1 MKKQKYC
8 KTHLILGG
16 ARAGKTK
23 FAQNLA
29 LKLSKDSK
37 APPIYIATGQA
48 LDPEMEER
56 IRIHKID
63 RGEDFQTKE
72 CPLNLSDPLLSASSN
87 DIMLID
93 CLTLFVSNL
102 LCAEKFD
109 EKKIVSFLNAIK
121 LTKAQLIIVSNET
134 GMGIVPDNKLTR
146 DFRDISGNLNQKVAQ
161 MADKV
166 TLMVAG
172 IPVQIK
178 N

>member
-1 MKKQKYC
+1 MKKEKYC

-29 LKLSKDSK
+29 LKLSKDRK
-37 APPIYIATGQA
+37 KPPIYIATAQA

-56 IRIHKID
+56 IKIHKTD
-63 RGEDFQTKE
+63 RGEAFQTKE
-72 CPLNLSDPLLSASSN
+72 YPLNLSEPLLSASSK
-87 DIMLID
+87 DILLVD

-109 EKKIVSFLNAIK
+109 ESQITSFLNAIK
-121 LTKAQLIIVSNET
+121 RTKAQLIIVSNET

-172 IPVQIK
+172 IPVKIK

>member
-8 KTHLILGG
+8 RTHLILGG

-29 LKLSKDSK
+29 LKLSKDRK
-37 APPIYIATGQA
+37 KPPIYIATAQA

-56 IRIHKID
+56 IKIHKTD

-72 CPLNLSDPLLSASSN
+72 YPLNLSEPLLSASSK
-87 DIMLID
+87 DIILVD

-109 EKKIVSFLNAIK
+109 ENQITSFSNAIK

>member
-1 MKKQKYC
+1 MKKEKYC
-8 KTHLILGG
+8 KTNLILGG

-29 LKLSKDSK
+29 LKLSKDRK
-37 APPIYIATGQA
+37 KPPIYIATAQA

-56 IRIHKID
+56 IKLHKTD
-63 RGEDFQTKE
+63 RGKDFQTKE
-72 CPLNLSDPLLSASSN
+72 CPLNLSDPLLSASSE
-87 DIMLID
+87 DILLVD

-102 LCAEKFD
+102 LCAETFD
-109 EKKIVSFLNAIK
+109 ENQITSFSNAIK

>member
-1 MKKQKYC
+1 MKKEKYC

-29 LKLSKDSK
+29 LKLSKDRK
-37 APPIYIATGQA
+37 KPPIYIATAQA

-56 IRIHKID
+56 IKIHKTD

-72 CPLNLSDPLLSASSN
+72 YPLNLSEPLLSASSK
-87 DIMLID
+87 DILLVD

-109 EKKIVSFLNAIK
+109 GNQITSFSNAIK

-161 MADKV
+161 MADTV

>member
-8 KTHLILGG
+8 RTHLIIGG
-16 ARAGKTK
+16 ARSGKTK

-29 LKLSKDSK
+29 LKLSKDCK
-37 APPIYIATGQA
+37 RLPIYIATGQA

-56 IRIHKID
+56 IRIHKTD
-63 RGEDFQTKE
+63 RGEDFKTKE
-72 CPLNLSDPLLSASSN
+72 CPLNLSDPLLSASSK
-87 DIMLID
+87 DIILID

-102 LCAEKFD
+102 LCAENFD
-109 EKKIVSFLNAIK
+109 EDQITSFLNAIK
-121 LTKAQLIIVSNET
+121 LTKAQLIIISNET

-161 MADKV
+161 IADKV

-172 IPVQIK
+172 IPIQIK

>member
-1 MKKQKYC
+1 
-8 KTHLILGG
+8 
-16 ARAGKTK
+16 
-23 FAQNLA
+23 
-29 LKLSKDSK
+29 
-37 APPIYIATGQA
+37 
-48 LDPEMEER
+48 MEER
-56 IRIHKID
+56 IRIHKTD

-109 EKKIVSFLNAIK
+109 EKEIVSFLNAIK

-166 TLMVAG
+166 TLMVSG